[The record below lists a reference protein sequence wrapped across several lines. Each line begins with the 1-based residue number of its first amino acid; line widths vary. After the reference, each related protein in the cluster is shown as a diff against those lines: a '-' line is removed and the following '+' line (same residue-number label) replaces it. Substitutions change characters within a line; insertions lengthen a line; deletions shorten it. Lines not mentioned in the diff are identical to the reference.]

1 LQLLVQKWY
10 LVKIHFLGKGTTL
23 KRPANPPVPALR
35 IELQSA
41 CPLYRQVYNQLRQAI
56 LDQKLSAG
64 ARLPSTR
71 ALACMLGVSRN
82 TILNAYE
89 ALVADALLAA
99 RKGSGTH
106 VSTPSDKIQSLATP
120 MQRSFDLRTA
130 LLEARFPTISACL
143 RDPDGNP
150 LYLHR

>member
-1 LQLLVQKWY
+1 M
-10 LVKIHFLGKGTTL
+10 
-23 KRPANPPVPALR
+23 PVLR
-35 IELQSA
+35 IKPQSN

-56 LDQKLSAG
+56 LEQELPAG
-64 ARLPSTR
+64 ARLLSTR
-71 ALACMLGVSRN
+71 ALARALGVSRN
-82 TILNAYE
+82 TVLNAYE

-106 VSTPSDKIQSLATP
+106 VMSMPSDKLRSHATP
-120 MQRSFDLRTA
+120 VRRSFDLWAA
-130 LLEARFPTISACL
+130 LREARFPATSACL

>member
-1 LQLLVQKWY
+1 M
-10 LVKIHFLGKGTTL
+10 
-23 KRPANPPVPALR
+23 PALT
-35 IELQSA
+35 IKPQSA

-56 LDQKLSAG
+56 LEQKLPAG

-71 ALACMLGVSRN
+71 TLACTLGVSRN

-106 VSTPSDKIQSLATP
+106 VSMPSDKVWSLATP
-120 MQRSFDLRTA
+120 MRRPFDLRTA
-130 LLEARFPTISACL
+130 LRE
-143 RDPDGNP
+143 
-150 LYLHR
+150 

>member
-1 LQLLVQKWY
+1 M
-10 LVKIHFLGKGTTL
+10 
-23 KRPANPPVPALR
+23 PALR
-35 IELQSA
+35 IKPQSN

-56 LDQKLSAG
+56 LGHKLPAG

-71 ALACMLGVSRN
+71 ALARALGVSRN
-82 TILNAYE
+82 TVLNAYE

-99 RKGSGTH
+99 RQGSCTH
-106 VSTPSDKIQSLATP
+106 VSMPADKIRSLATP
-120 MQRSFDLRTA
+120 MRRPFDLWAA
-130 LLEARFPTISACL
+130 LREARFPITSACL